1 MHIAIVV
8 GNPKPN
14 SRTLNIARQVAR
26 EICDRLDGRIALE
39 IDLALHTGS
48 IFTWPNAEMAE
59 LNPAVARSDILVIA
73 SPTYRATY
81 TVLLK
86 AFLDRYPSNGL
97 VGVTAVPVMTGA
109 SDLHS
114 MARFSSLQ
122 QPFLG
127 RHALP
132 RSLWLHGGELGG
144 SLCRRSLDSS
154 SFPSSLSLLGRS
166 HSGGAACCLCCPIRL
181 ALLCAFGDLRL
192 LHSFAP
198 PCHLSHAAGS

>member
-59 LNPAVARSDILVIA
+59 LNQAVARSDILVIA
-73 SPTYRATY
+73 SPTYKATY
-81 TVLLK
+81 TGLLK

-114 MARFSSLQ
+114 MAIETGLRPL
-122 QPFLG
+122 LV
-127 RHALP
+127 
-132 RSLWLHGGELGG
+132 ELGASVPSRG
-144 SLCRRSLDSS
+144 LYFVMARIAEVDAQVRSWADQNLRPGGLIG
-154 SFPSSLSLLGRS
+154 PSAR
-166 HSGGAACCLCCPIRL
+166 PVVQ
-181 ALLCAFGDLRL
+181 
-192 LHSFAP
+192 
-198 PCHLSHAAGS
+198 